1 MANQPRPP
9 ERTSGADARE
19 PRTLESEVAVFDL
32 DDELDRLT
40 GEPEWSGG
48 DRNAVTLAKS
58 TSFRVVLVALR
69 EGARIGEEE
78 AHGPISV
85 QVLRGAV
92 TVRRSEDAAEL
103 SAGHLATME
112 AGGPWSVT
120 GRDASGVLLTI
131 SWPEERSLV

>member
-9 ERTSGADARE
+9 DQTGGSDERK

-48 DRNAVTLAKS
+48 DRNAVTLSKS

-69 EGARIGEEE
+69 EGARIGEDE

-85 QVLRGAV
+85 QVIRGAV
-92 TVRRSEDAAEL
+92 TVRRSDDAAEL
-103 SAGHLATME
+103 SAGQLATME
-112 AGGPWSVT
+112 AGGPWSVSA
-120 GRDASGVLLTI
+120 RDASGVLLTI

>member
-19 PRTLESEVAVFDL
+19 PRTLERDGAVFDL

-48 DRNAVTLAKS
+48 DRNAVTLSKS

-69 EGARIGEEE
+69 EGALIGEDE

-85 QVLRGAV
+85 QVIRGAV
-92 TVRRSEDAAEL
+92 AVRRSEDSAEL
-103 SAGHLATME
+103 SAGQLATME

-120 GRDASGVLLTI
+120 ARDASGVLLTI